1 MKWLSLVACALDSNA
16 VGEIINTSLV
26 DCARGG
32 DAIVAAAPRV
42 GVARGGVWG
51 TFFFSRGADFPPG
64 RSKKRDTP
72 SGIALCSPKERPR
85 WIRGADA
92 EKTLPTT
99 RSLNAH

>member
-42 GVARGGVWG
+42 GSRARWRLG
-51 TFFFSRGADFPPG
+51 TFSRGADFPPVG
-64 RSKKRDTP
+64 SKKRDTP
-72 SGIALCSPKERPR
+72 SGIAPARQKNVRVGFGVPMPKKRCR
-85 WIRGADA
+85 RRAA
-92 EKTLPTT
+92 
-99 RSLNAH
+99 